1 MIGAKQL
8 FLILCHEVP
17 KVHGN
22 LEMLGE
28 KMTKIH
34 VAIFALLMAVA
45 PVSSYAEHGSSG
57 SVLDRLLAATVV
69 RSVEI
74 SPDGK
79 QVAFRTHENDFHNN
93 KDMAQLFVVPVDGSA
108 PAKQLT
114 FGEDTVSE
122 FEWSADSSYLAF
134 RRDGKLFFI
143 SISGGEPKEL
153 DLGVSGARGFQFA
166 PDGGAL
172 FFTAGKQDQDK
183 IEAREQ
189 RYGKYNVVREDG
201 NFRHIW
207 RAEITGPMTVGDPEQ
222 LTFGRDFTVTGY
234 DVSPDSSQVAFSTW
248 PTPHLVDLLK
258 ARIYTMAAD
267 GEEPK
272 LIDES
277 YGGKSTPIWRADG
290 TALAYTNAVG
300 FPDYSDIVIN
310 DLDGGTHTIKM
321 PDHDPGLVSFNRDR
335 ILFRAGVR
343 TEYGLFSINLGSD
356 AISRETVPGVHAF
369 GHSISNDGSVIASFD
384 YSDGGL
390 AEVAI
395 VAGNDRSVLTNF
407 ADQLDGLQLPS
418 KELVTWTNDMDQ
430 EIEGVLT
437 KPVGFEEG
445 KQYPLYVRTHGG
457 PTGTDRP
464 IIGSASR
471 GIYSPEVLAA
481 EGEGALVLQTNYRGS
496 ASYGNQFQRSN
507 LKQLGIGPAKDIIAG
522 VQMLVEAGM
531 VDPDK
536 VACLGW
542 SQGGHISAMLAT
554 YSNICTAAIMGAG
567 ISDWRTYYYN
577 TDITQ
582 FTTEYFGGTPYGND
596 RVYARTSPV
605 TYINN
610 AKTPVL
616 IQHGENDARVP
627 IANGYQLRQLL
638 LDKGVSAR
646 MIVYDGMGHGPSKP
660 RHRRAITEHALD
672 WFREH
677 LFGAGPADYVFP
689 VQNRSAEED

>member
-1 MIGAKQL
+1 MRVWLYAL
-8 FLILCHEVP
+8 SLLLIASPISKADDH
-17 KVHGN
+17 
-22 LEMLGE
+22 
-28 KMTKIH
+28 
-34 VAIFALLMAVA
+34 
-45 PVSSYAEHGSSG
+45 
-57 SVLDRLLAATVV
+57 SVLDQLLAATVI

-79 QVAFRTHENDFHNN
+79 QVAFRTHENDFHNDT
-93 KDMAQLFVVPVDGSA
+93 DMAQLFVVPADGSA

-114 FGEDTVSE
+114 FGEESVSE

-134 RRDGKLFFI
+134 RRDGKLYFI
-143 SISGGEPKEL
+143 SISGGEPKEQ
-153 DLGVSGARGFQFA
+153 DLGIDGARGFQFA
-166 PDGGAL
+166 ADGSAV

-183 IEAREQ
+183 IEAREK
-189 RYGKYNVVREDG
+189 RYGKYNVVKEDG
-201 NFRHIW
+201 DYRHIW
-207 RAEITGPMTVGDPEQ
+207 RADMTDPMALGEPEQ
-222 LTFGRDFTVTGY
+222 LTFGRDYTVTGY
-234 DVSPDSSQVAFSTW
+234 NISPDSQRIAFSTW
-248 PTPHLVDLLK
+248 PSPHLVDLLE
-258 ARIYTMAAD
+258 ANIYVMASD

-272 LIDES
+272 LLDES

-290 TALAYTNAVG
+290 AALAYTNAVG

-310 DLDGGTHTIKM
+310 DLDGGIRTIEM
-321 PDHDPGLVSFNRDR
+321 PDHDPGLVWFDEATL
-335 ILFRAGVR
+335 LFRAGVR
-343 TEYGLFSINLGSD
+343 TDYGLFELALDGGEITSATPAD
-356 AISRETVPGVHAF
+356 VHSF
-369 GHSISNDGSVIASFD
+369 GHSISQDGSLIASVD
-384 YSDGGL
+384 YYTGRL
-390 AEVAI
+390 AEV
-395 VAGNDRSVLTNF
+395 VVNAGEGRRVLTEF
-407 ADQLDGLQLPS
+407 AAQLDGLELPS
-418 KELVTWTNDMDQ
+418 KELVTWTNDVGQ

-445 KQYPLYVRTHGG
+445 RRYPLYVRTHGG

-464 IIGSASR
+464 ILGSASR

-481 EGEGALVLQTNYRGS
+481 EGDGALVLQTNYRGS
-496 ASYGNQFQRSN
+496 ASYGDAFQRSN
-507 LKQLGIGPAKDIIAG
+507 LKQLGIGPARDIIAG

-531 VDPDK
+531 VDPEK

-554 YSNICTAAIMGAG
+554 YSDICTAAIMGAG

-582 FTTEYFGGTPYGND
+582 FTTEYFGATPYSND
-596 RVYARTSPV
+596 GVYARTSPV

-627 IANGYQLRQLL
+627 IANGYQFRQLL

-677 LFGAGPADYVFP
+677 MFGADPADYVFP
-689 VQNRSAEED
+689 VQNNSTDEE